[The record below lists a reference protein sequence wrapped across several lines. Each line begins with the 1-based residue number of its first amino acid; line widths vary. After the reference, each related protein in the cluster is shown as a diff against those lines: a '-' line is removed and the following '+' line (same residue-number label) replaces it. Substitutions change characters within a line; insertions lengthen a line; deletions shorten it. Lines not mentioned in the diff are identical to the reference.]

1 MLISIKF
8 LSEFTAQLYSPDMG
22 KMKCPNKQDMISTL
36 QCHSI
41 WASVNGQRVELFK
54 RVI

>member
-1 MLISIKF
+1 MLISIQF

-22 KMKCPNKQDMISTL
+22 KMKCPNDMISAL
-36 QCHSI
+36 QCHSF

-54 RVI
+54 KVI